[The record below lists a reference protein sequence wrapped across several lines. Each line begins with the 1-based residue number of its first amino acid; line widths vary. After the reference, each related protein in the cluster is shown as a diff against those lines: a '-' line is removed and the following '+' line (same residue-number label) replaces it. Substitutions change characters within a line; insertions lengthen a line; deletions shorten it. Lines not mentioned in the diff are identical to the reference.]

1 MVDPQLRDTASVRDG
16 ERKPAAFVLS
26 DMDVG
31 DGLRVGAFAKPA
43 LRFGKNRVMRCPACR
58 SENPDGH
65 SFCDSCG
72 AGLGII
78 CLQCRHK
85 NSPGARFC
93 GGCGAS
99 LAGPDGER
107 KYATVM
113 FADIVGST
121 ELISTLDAEQ
131 ALDRLKPALET
142 MCTTV
147 ARFGGTV
154 IRITGD
160 GVLVLFG
167 APRAQEGHALLA
179 CEAALAMQAEVPRMA
194 TGTSIRVGLHSGELI
209 ASVLA
214 SDPTR
219 EQAVHGLTVHIAS
232 RLQGVAAPGTI
243 CLSEDCYHQVRSYCD
258 VRSLGSQSLKGIREA
273 LQAYTLVGLKPAVAS
288 RQFRGTTL
296 SSFRGRDREF
306 AALQRALRRTDDSE
320 TQVVG
325 ISGAPGTG
333 KSRLCYEFAEWC
345 RGRLIPILEVRAQI
359 YGHATPLHPVLE
371 FFRRW
376 FEILPTDDAPA
387 ARRRIAERLLA
398 ISRTF
403 EADLPLLYE
412 FLGVADESEAPLR
425 LQPKARHARLMEVVR
440 HIVRYAGS
448 ALSVI
453 IVDDLHWLDEASDEF
468 ITTLVESVAST
479 RSMLVLNY
487 RPSYVA
493 PWMEWPQF
501 SEITLAELNAE
512 HTGALVKELVG
523 AGAELDDV
531 RQRIV
536 ARSAGNPF
544 FAEELAR
551 SLTESPAERATG
563 ENLPAT
569 VEAVIGARIDRLGE
583 GEKAV
588 LQIGAIIGK
597 EFPLAVL
604 DEVVGPLAAPLD
616 DVLRRLCDHGLIQEQ
631 GGGAGR
637 EFAFRHPLIQEV
649 SYRTQLKSRRKAL
662 HASVAGA
669 MESFYKGRLDEF
681 SGLVAYHY
689 EAAGELD
696 VAAKYESR
704 AARWVGSTHSAQA
717 IKHWQKVRVLLQG
730 DRSGTSQSLLIMACG
745 QIAWHG
751 WREGMAAATAKGFVD
766 EALALARTRDDTM
779 VPLLLFVDGRITIS
793 TGGPADIYVERVR
806 EALSLLRDRANA
818 GRIATL
824 NCALSQA
831 YGWAG
836 LLNDALDANTAA
848 LEGVTQV
855 ETFDHQFLGFSVEHW
870 LMTLRGRILLRL
882 GRFDEAERC
891 LRALIDIEDSLSDPT
906 VQFLPHYAYVDLAW
920 CVGDAKLAQR
930 HAARVTAIAE
940 KHGSPY
946 LRVFALAAAG
956 IAESVNQ
963 DFTAALRSFGESLSF
978 ARAAK
983 AAMEYEPEILASIA
997 ECHAHL
1003 GQSAAALEAAQ
1014 ETIALARMRSA
1025 RLPECRAA
1033 ITTAAALIADGSG
1046 TRRHEAATWLARAE
1060 DLIRVTGAK
1069 IYAPLLARERAR
1081 LPALNV

>member
-1 MVDPQLRDTASVRDG
+1 MH
-16 ERKPAAFVLS
+16 
-26 DMDVG
+26 
-31 DGLRVGAFAKPA
+31 
-43 LRFGKNRVMRCPACR
+43 CPACR
-58 SENPDGH
+58 AENPDGH

-72 AGLGII
+72 AGLGVI

-121 ELISTLDAEQ
+121 ELISNLDPEQ

-147 ARFGGTV
+147 ARFSGTV

-160 GVLVLFG
+160 GVMVLFG

-179 CEAALAMQAEVPRMA
+179 CEAALAMQAEVPHV
-194 TGTSIRVGLHSGELI
+194 TSGTSIRIGLHSGELI

-232 RLQGVAAPGTI
+232 RLQGLAAPGTI
-243 CLSEDCYHQVRSYCD
+243 CLSEDCYHLVRAHCD
-258 VRSLGSQSLKGIREA
+258 ARALGSQSLKGIRDAVE
-273 LQAYTLVGLKPAVAS
+273 AYTLVGLKPAVAS
-288 RQFRGTTL
+288 RQFRGAAL

-306 AALQRALRRTDDSE
+306 TALQRALRRTDEGE

-376 FEILPTDDAPA
+376 FEILPTDGAKV

-403 EADLPLLYE
+403 DADLPLLYE
-412 FLGVADESEAPLR
+412 FLGIPDESEVPLR
-425 LQPKARHARLMEVVR
+425 LQAKARHARLIEVVR
-440 HIVRYAGS
+440 HIVRSSGS
-448 ALSVI
+448 TLSVI
-453 IVDDLHWLDEASDEF
+453 IVDDLHWLDEASEEF
-468 ITTLVESVAST
+468 VTTLVESVAST
-479 RSMLVLNY
+479 RTMLVVNY

-493 PWMEWPQF
+493 PWMEWPHF
-501 SEITLAELNAE
+501 HEISLAELNAE
-512 HTGALVKELVG
+512 HTSALVKELIG
-523 AGAELDDV
+523 TGNELAEV
-531 RQRIV
+531 RSRIV

-551 SLTESPAERATG
+551 SMTESPADCPPG

-604 DEVVGPLAAPLD
+604 DEIVGPLAAPLD
-616 DVLRRLCDHGLIQEQ
+616 EVLRRLCTHGLIQEQ
-631 GGGAGR
+631 SGGAGR
-637 EFAFRHPLIQEV
+637 EFTFRHPLIQEV
-649 SYRTQLKSRRKAL
+649 SYATQLKSRRKAL
-662 HASVAGA
+662 HASVASA
-669 MESFYKGRLDEF
+669 MEGFYKGRLDEF
-681 SGLVAYHY
+681 AGLVAYHY

-704 AARWVGSTHSAQA
+704 AAQWVGSTHSAQA
-717 IKHWQKVRVLLQG
+717 IKHWQKVRHLLHAG
-730 DRSGTSQSLLIMACG
+730 ERAAHKPLLIMACG

-751 WREGMAAATAKGFVD
+751 WREGMAAETAKGFVE
-766 EALALARTRDDTM
+766 EALALARTTDDTM

-793 TGGPADIYVERVR
+793 TGGSADTYVERVR
-806 EALSLLRDRANA
+806 EALSLLREGTSA

-831 YGWAG
+831 YGWSG
-836 LLNDALDANTAA
+836 LLNDALDVNTAA

-891 LRALIDIEDSLSDPT
+891 LRALIDIEDSLCDPT

-920 CVGDAKLAQR
+920 CVGDAGLAQR
-930 HAARVTAIAE
+930 HATRVAEIAE

-956 IAESVNQ
+956 IAASVGQ
-963 DFTAALRSFGESLSF
+963 DFEAALRSFGESLTF

-983 AAMEYEPEILASIA
+983 ASMEYEPEILASIA

-1003 GQSAAALEAAQ
+1003 GQPAAALEAAR
-1014 ETIALARMRSA
+1014 ETIALARKRSA

-1033 ITTAAALIADGSG
+1033 ITTAAALIADGAE
-1046 TRRHEAATWLARAE
+1046 TKAREAEAWLARAE

-1081 LPALNV
+1081 LPALNA